1 MNENEK
7 NTTLARALRL
17 IAGRCPRIVKACYWA
32 GASAVSLEETHH
44 RQSFDLDF
52 HTRKALFD
60 VRPLLAELQVAFP
73 DRFEVITNPDEF
85 GSGFKGILVLSENEK
100 VTIEVLSNYQD
111 VPTSELVESSLA
123 PGVKRIGLM
132 RFLADKIQCIV
143 ERSEARDLID
153 FLAILRHDPGMI
165 PLARELVA
173 GQDALI
179 LSERLL
185 FWTDSALRNDL
196 VLYEDVKPEQ
206 ALEARDL
213 LLSWMKGRR
222 LSREEDL

>member
-1 MNENEK
+1 MDANEQN
-7 NTTLARALRL
+7 AALVKALHL
-17 IAGRCPRIVKACYWA
+17 IAERCPRMVKACYWA
-32 GASAVSLEETHH
+32 GASAISLEETHH

-60 VRPLLAELQVAFP
+60 VRPLLAELQLAFA

-85 GSGFKGILVLSENEK
+85 GSGFKGILVLSGKEK

-111 VPTSELVESSLA
+111 VSKEELVESSMV
-123 PGVKRIGLM
+123 PGMKRIALI

-153 FLAILRHDPGMI
+153 FLAIIRHDPGIMG
-165 PLARELVA
+165 LARELIA

-185 FWTDSALRNDL
+185 LWTDSALRSDL
-196 VLYEDVKPEQ
+196 EIYEDVDPVQ
-206 ALEARDL
+206 AVEARDL
-213 LLSWMKGRR
+213 LLLWIKGD
-222 LSREEDL
+222 E